1 MTRLVFEVGI
11 DRRVHSRD
19 EEAGN
24 RCDVIHGLALG
35 GTPLEAFNESLGDL
49 PVVLN
54 REDHRDVDIDA
65 AINGLFNGRQAF
77 LGCRNLDHYIPA
89 AKAFEQAI
97 GFFNCSLRLV
107 GQART
112 YFQTDIA
119 IDAVGLVINRL
130 KDIRRTRDIVDDQR
144 LVDVLDTQTGT
155 NQRTQLI
162 VVVC

>member
-1 MTRLVFEVGI
+1 MASSMAGKPSWAAGI
-11 DRRVHSRD
+11 
-19 EEAGN
+19 
-24 RCDVIHGLALG
+24 
-35 GTPLEAFNESLGDL
+35 
-49 PVVLN
+49 
-54 REDHRDVDIDA
+54 
-65 AINGLFNGRQAF
+65 
-77 LGCRNLDHYIPA
+77 IPA

-130 KDIRRTRDIVDDQR
+130 KDIRRTRDVVDDQR

-162 VVVC
+162 VVVCLAGSRLVIDQSTQ